1 MRRESLNTIEIRAPV
16 IHMAEVEPN
25 GIYMTVSMRMFSTRP
40 NVNGIAV
47 TEAFID
53 HIVANAAKY
62 VCIPLCADTTQLR
75 HGRVDG
81 LGHM

>member
-1 MRRESLNTIEIRAPV
+1 MNTIEIRAPV
-16 IHMAEVEPN
+16 IRMAEMEPN
-25 GIYMTVSMRMFSTRP
+25 GIYMTVAMRMFSTRP
-40 NVNGIAV
+40 NANGIAV

-53 HIVANAAKY
+53 HIVANAARY
-62 VCIPLCADTTQLR
+62 VCIPLCADTTRLR

>member
-1 MRRESLNTIEIRAPV
+1 MNTIEIRAPV

-40 NVNGIAV
+40 NANGIAV